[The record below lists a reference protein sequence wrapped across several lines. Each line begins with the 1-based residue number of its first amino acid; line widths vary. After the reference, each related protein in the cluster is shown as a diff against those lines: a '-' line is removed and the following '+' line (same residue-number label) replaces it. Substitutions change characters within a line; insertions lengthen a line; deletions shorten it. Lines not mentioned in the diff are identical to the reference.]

1 MPDLVTFGKVMGGG
15 LPAAAFGGRADV
27 MAHLAPAGPVYQAG
41 TLAGNPIA
49 AACGLATLRQCT
61 PDVYTHLDATA
72 ATVGRLVSEALTAEG
87 VVHSL
92 ATAGNL
98 FSVFFSPEA
107 PRDYDQARTQE
118 AWRYAAFFH
127 AMLDRGVYL
136 PPSAYEAWFVS
147 ASHDDTALDR
157 LVAALPAAA
166 RAAATAHPDI
176 AKEYA

>member
-1 MPDLVTFGKVMGGG
+1 
-15 LPAAAFGGRADV
+15 
-27 MAHLAPAGPVYQAG
+27 
-41 TLAGNPIA
+41 
-49 AACGLATLRQCT
+49 
-61 PDVYTHLDATA
+61 
-72 ATVGRLVSEALTAEG
+72 
-87 VVHSL
+87 VHSL
-92 ATAGNL
+92 AIAGNL

-166 RAAATAHPDI
+166 KAAATAHPDI